1 MIYQSVY
8 VSMYLSIYYVSI
20 YLCRERETG
29 REKYL
34 IAFKVQKT
42 DQLTNNFTEGS
53 IFLALF
59 TSTPTNRKFLF
70 SIVY

>member
-1 MIYQSVY
+1 
-8 VSMYLSIYYVSI
+8 MYLCIYLPIMYVSI
-20 YLCRERETG
+20 YVERERETG

-70 SIVY
+70 SVVYKVSY

>member
-1 MIYQSVY
+1 
-8 VSMYLSIYYVSI
+8 MYLSIYV
-20 YLCRERETG
+20 ERETG

-59 TSTPTNRKFLF
+59 TSTPTENFFFPSYTKFPINCLA
-70 SIVY
+70 SITLVSF